1 MACYLIKIEF
11 NFFCQCA
18 GPDRGL
24 FRQAYQGLNVSCCNV
39 QKRGREREAP
49 TSGYRTAAL
58 LLVHPISGSGSEY
71 PYYGGSG
78 PEYPCTVAAL
88 APSVKHDFKNA
99 CPAHFIISYVSC
111 YTVYTHLTY
120 PIKLCPQNSPPKK
133 LLVVHR

>member
-1 MACYLIKIEF
+1 MPVR
-11 NFFCQCA
+11 

-71 PYYGGSG
+71 PYYG

-88 APSVKHDFKNA
+88 APSVKHDYA

-111 YTVYTHLTY
+111 YTVYPHLMY
-120 PIKLCPQNSPPKK
+120 PIKLYPQNSPLKNCW
-133 LLVVHR
+133 VHWQEAGFIGKNL